1 MQKPLK
7 VNLNIANT
15 EIYVQNTN
23 LKNLEICTVDNTK
36 VTYMRELTSD
46 YMCMLVDKLQ
56 TATFSTYFFLVS
68 LVLQTARGN
77 LLWNE
82 QLILID

>member
-7 VNLNIANT
+7 VNLNIANM
-15 EIYVQNTN
+15 EVYVQNTN

-36 VTYMRELTSD
+36 VTYMRESTSD

-56 TATFSTYFFLVS
+56 TATFSTYFF
-68 LVLQTARGN
+68 
-77 LLWNE
+77 
-82 QLILID
+82 